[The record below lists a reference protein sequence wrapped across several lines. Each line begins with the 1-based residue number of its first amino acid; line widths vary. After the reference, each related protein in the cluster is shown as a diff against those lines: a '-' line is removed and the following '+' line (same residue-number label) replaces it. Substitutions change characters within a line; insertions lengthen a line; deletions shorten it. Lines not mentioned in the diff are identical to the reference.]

1 VLRRRSGAS
10 SRLER
15 ARRPIRLEGV
25 TRPLALF
32 LALALTTCTGV
43 PGVTGTARPT
53 NTPDIQ
59 RAKLDLIYSA
69 LTDQDLHKVTSK
81 KALEMALEFVR
92 KEVERTG
99 GSTDVATPQFGDV
112 AETNLGDFR
121 KFADAL
127 SAIAAKNPQLSGD
140 DIAVASI
147 TGMLRATPDCHT
159 YYFDGRRLDSRP
171 IEETGV
177 SDPAPPQGREI
188 WPRDQ
193 AGLTARIIEG
203 GVAYIRFTAFLV
215 TGTYDI
221 REKVKAVL
229 ERALAEG
236 ATAWLFDL
244 RGNGG
249 GNGPEFIA
257 SYFLNGETLMDVHY
271 RSGFGGS
278 KRAIPELRLP
288 EPYQLPIAVVL
299 NGRGGSGPEVFGLFL
314 KEAKR
319 ATIIGKRTVGCLGAT
334 SPTHMPDGSQIS
346 VVVEEYVG
354 AVTKTK
360 YNNAGIEPD
369 IAADDSSA
377 VEVARRHL
385 LAEIAAR

>member
-1 VLRRRSGAS
+1 V
-10 SRLER
+10 SRAL
-15 ARRPIRLEGV
+15 AFLLG
-25 TRPLALF
+25 LALIV
-32 LALALTTCTGV
+32 ACTGV
-43 PGVTGTARPT
+43 PGVTGTPRPT

-81 KALEMALEFVR
+81 KALEMALDFVR
-92 KEVERTG
+92 KEVQRTG
-99 GSTDVATPQFGDV
+99 GSTDVATPEFADV

-127 SAIAAKNPQLSGD
+127 SQIAAKNPQLSGD
-140 DIAVASI
+140 DLAVASI

-188 WPRDQ
+188 WPRDE
-193 AGLTARIIEG
+193 AGLSARIIDG
-203 GVAYIRFTAFLV
+203 GVAYIRFVEFRV

-221 REKVKAVL
+221 REKVKALL
-229 ERALAEG
+229 ERALAQG

-244 RGNGG
+244 RGNVG
-249 GNGPEFIA
+249 GNGPEYIA
-257 SYFLNGETLMDVHY
+257 SYFLKGEPLMEVHLRNGL
-271 RSGFGGS
+271 GGVR
-278 KRAIPELRLP
+278 RAIPELRLP
-288 EPYQLPIAVVL
+288 EQYQLPIAVVL
-299 NGRGGSGPEVFGLFL
+299 NDRGGSGPEVFALFL

-319 ATIIGKRTVGCLGAT
+319 ATVIGKRTVGCLGAT
-334 SPTHMPDGSQIS
+334 SPTRSPDGSQIS

-369 IAADDSSA
+369 IAADDAGA